1 MEPEYT
7 IGELARVA
15 EVPTSTLR
23 YYERAGLLAPTGRT
37 RGNYRVYDEPSIER
51 LRFIRAARE
60 TGLTIQDIATL
71 LDLRDGAT
79 VPCAEIQTLIETRLM
94 RVNGQLRD
102 LDHVREVLESSL
114 ALCRDSEATG
124 RCEVLEDL
132 NAAARPS
139 QADGGGK
146 KIRDGS
152 KKRKR

>member
-7 IGELARVA
+7 IGELARAV

-60 TGLTIQDIATL
+60 TGLTIQDIAAL
-71 LDLRDGAT
+71 LNLRDGAT
-79 VPCAEIQTLIETRLM
+79 APCAEIQALIETRLT
-94 RVNGQLRD
+94 RVRGQLRD
-102 LDHVREVLESSL
+102 LGHVRRVLESSL
-114 ALCRDSEATG
+114 ALCRGSAPTG

-132 NAAARPS
+132 NAAAQPS
-139 QADGGGK
+139 QTAGGGK
-146 KIRDGS
+146 KIREGS
-152 KKRKR
+152 KKRQR

>member
-7 IGELARVA
+7 IGELARAV

-23 YYERAGLLAPTGRT
+23 YYERAGLLEPTGRT
-37 RGNYRVYDEPSIER
+37 RGNYRVYDERSIER

-60 TGLTIQDIATL
+60 TGLTIQDIAVL

-79 VPCAEIQTLIETRLM
+79 VPCAEIQALIETRLS
-94 RVNGQLRD
+94 RVHGQLRD

-114 ALCRDSEATG
+114 ALCRASEDTG

-132 NAAARPS
+132 NAAAKPS
-139 QADGGGK
+139 QTEGSGK
-146 KIRDGS
+146 NIRAGA
-152 KKRKR
+152 KKRQR